1 MHRRGADMNAL
12 VARVLVRRATQSGA
26 NNSLVKRFTA
36 AILRKKSEAMAD
48 ALT

>member
-1 MHRRGADMNAL
+1 MKAL
-12 VARVLVRRATQSGA
+12 VARVLVRRAAQSGV

-36 AILRKKSEAMAD
+36 AILREKSEAMSD